1 MTGGR
6 ALCDGLGV
14 TTAAGAAE
22 VLAVIVGVG
31 EVIVGVGEVLGVA
44 VGEVLGVGVGVG
56 ELLGV
61 GVGEVLGQVA
71 VGTNPPVLWS
81 VL

>member
-1 MTGGR
+1 VTGGR

-31 EVIVGVGEVLGVA
+31 EVLVGVGEVLGVA
-44 VGEVLGVGVGVG
+44 VGEVLGVGVG

>member
-1 MTGGR
+1 
-6 ALCDGLGV
+6 
-14 TTAAGAAE
+14 
-22 VLAVIVGVG
+22 VLA
-31 EVIVGVGEVLGVA
+31 VGEVLGVA
-44 VGEVLGVGVGVG
+44 VGEV
-56 ELLGV
+56 LGV